1 MKRFLKFLKWAGITL
16 GTLIVLFIG
25 INAFDETL
33 DPGAAAILNAQP
45 KVKAEENAYFYLAGM
60 YTAAANNP
68 SEVGRKCV
76 AAQLKIAQA
85 GTLLS
90 DFDSVAECR
99 GHDSLK
105 SLEDVSLACDW
116 RQQSCLKQFFAQRA
130 AIAHLAAQNK
140 VVLERYGKLLEFK
153 QFEDN
158 HYLHPLAV
166 FIKFP
171 PAKLYQAISVS
182 RLQAGDASGFLNRT
196 VAEAEFYR
204 MVLRGES
211 SLLYKMIG
219 MAWLERSA
227 RLVSDAVQADPM
239 LAQQNQAVLL
249 QITRPYSV
257 PERDL
262 GKAMEGEFRLFTA
275 MLRTFS
281 VHSPSFL
288 ERWFYWPLVK
298 QNASSNYFYSN
309 ISVWRD
315 LTQLPTEEYLAAEQ
329 FALGKLFNPW
339 DDGYLHWVYN
349 PIGKTLVGIATSAHA
364 DYPRRIIDADG
375 LLRLVSLQIQIAAQK
390 IPESDIPA
398 FLKNADPNFR
408 DPYTGQSM
416 RWDKTRGLYFRGH
429 SDRITDKDGFVALK
443 L

>member
-33 DPGAAAILNAQP
+33 DPGAASILNAQP

-76 AAQLKIAQA
+76 AAELKIAKT

-158 HYLHPLAV
+158 HDLHPLAV
-166 FIKFP
+166 FMKFP

-262 GKAMEGEFRLFTA
+262 GKAMEGEFRFVTA
-275 MLRTFS
+275 MLRTVS
-281 VHSPSFL
+281 TYNISFL

-339 DDGYLHWVYN
+339 GDGYLHWVYN
-349 PIGKTLVGIATSAHA
+349 PIGKILVGLATPAHA
-364 DYPRRIIDADG
+364 NYPRRIIDADG

-390 IPESDIPA
+390 IPESEISP
-398 FLKNADPNFR
+398 FLKNAAPQFR
-408 DPYTGQSM
+408 DPYTGQPM
-416 RWDKTRGLYFRGH
+416 QWDKTRGLYFRGH